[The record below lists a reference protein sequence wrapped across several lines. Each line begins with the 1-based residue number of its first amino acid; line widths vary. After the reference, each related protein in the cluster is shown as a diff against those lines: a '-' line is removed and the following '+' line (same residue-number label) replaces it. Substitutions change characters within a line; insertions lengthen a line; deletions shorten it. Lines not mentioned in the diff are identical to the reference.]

1 MHPTNGPITF
11 ILAKRKALDGYTP
24 DFGGPGYYRMKK
36 SMHDECMSDAHETE
50 IEAAVDTEVKTKAD
64 PKHKQTVKTL
74 RKTAEALYKASRLHG
89 EQAETL
95 EGLAATLERSSED

>member
-11 ILAKRKALDGYTP
+11 ILAKKNALDGYAP

-36 SMHDECMSDAHETE
+36 SMHDECMSGAHESE
-50 IEAAVDTEVKTKAD
+50 IEASVDTEVKTKAD
-64 PKHKQTVKTL
+64 PKHKQSVKKL
-74 RKTAEALYKASRLHG
+74 RKTAEALHKASRMHA

-95 EGLAATLERSSED
+95 EGLAATLERSSGD